1 MVTAMFEINSLL
13 SARRLLVGASL
24 FTLAACQTIETPRET
39 ASDNPL
45 TLHHATI
52 HERGAVFRATGN
64 EPGWVVEIDRQE
76 QLSFVG
82 NYGAF
87 GFQAPAQRLQQ
98 PDGTV
103 QYDASQGQHRL
114 HLVIREQR
122 CQDTMSDD
130 QFPLTVTVWL
140 DGQGLRG
147 CGWYVD

>member
-13 SARRLLVGASL
+13 SAMRLLVGASL

-52 HERGAVFRATGN
+52 HERGAVLRATGN
-64 EPGWVVEIDRQE
+64 EPGWVVEIDQE
-76 QLSFVG
+76 ERLSFVG
-82 NYGAF
+82 DYGAF
-87 GFQAPAQRLQQ
+87 GFQAPAERLRQ

-103 QYDASQGQHRL
+103 QYDAGQGEDRL

-122 CQDTMSDD
+122 SEEHTSDD
-130 QFPLTVTVWL
+130 Q
-140 DGQGLRG
+140 
-147 CGWYVD
+147 